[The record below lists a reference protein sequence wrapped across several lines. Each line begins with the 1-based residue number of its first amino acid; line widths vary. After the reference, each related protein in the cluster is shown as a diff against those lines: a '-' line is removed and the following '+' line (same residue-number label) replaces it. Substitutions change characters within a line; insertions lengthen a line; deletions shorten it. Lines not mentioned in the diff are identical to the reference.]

1 MATVNLQV
9 SWPFV
14 LLFRSFL
21 LLQREGHIPWQTSYE
36 HDVVFCLSAH
46 NVKVS
51 KRDGQ
56 EVYNHDFQSL
66 FHMPRLQDKSTN
78 CGESMNLSITVIIHN
93 FV

>member
-1 MATVNLQV
+1 MATVNLEV
-9 SWPFV
+9 LWPFV

-66 FHMPRLQDKSTN
+66 FVTTYVLCEYHMPHLQDNSTN
-78 CGESMNLSITVIIHN
+78 CVESMNLS
-93 FV
+93 